1 MAGESLKVVAGNAA
15 GSSIALEQELVI
27 GRATPGAGSLGGDGE
42 ISRVHARIY
51 SDATG
56 QLMAEDLGS
65 TNGTFVN
72 GNRISAATPLR
83 AGDEVRVGQTTM
95 TVEEGASD
103 GATRV
108 GTVIPPAVAATPPP
122 PATPPPAA
130 APPAATPSPPA
141 ASPPPPPAPAA
152 PPPPA
157 PAAASPP
164 TQPFPPAQPPQGP
177 PPGAPQP
184 GYAGGPVGGA
194 PQRAGG
200 GSKAPWIALA
210 AAVVI
215 ALIVAALAIG
225 GVFSSDK
232 KNTASTTTTT
242 PAATTPPPAAA
253 MPSPPP
259 ATGAPSSGGG
269 YPPGLISTLI
279 ASCSR
284 GGKLTPSQCS
294 CWFNKLKNAYT
305 YPQLLQVI
313 KQAQGGTI
321 PPKAIA
327 LLRTC
332 LSQ

>member
-27 GRATPGAGSLGGDGE
+27 GRSTPGAGSLGGDGE

-108 GTVIPPAVAATPPP
+108 GTVIPPAVAAPPP
-122 PATPPPAA
+122 PAAPPPAA
-130 APPAATPSPPA
+130 PPPA
-141 ASPPPPPAPAA
+141 ASPAPPASKPPPPAAAA

-164 TQPFPPAQPPQGP
+164 TQPFPPVQPPQGP
-177 PPGAPQP
+177 PP
-184 GYAGGPVGGA
+184 GA

-232 KNTASTTTTT
+232 KNTASTTTT

>member
-27 GRATPGAGSLGGDGE
+27 GRSTPGPGSLGGDGE

-83 AGDEVRVGQTTM
+83 GGDEVRVGQTTM

-108 GTVIPPAVAATPPP
+108 GTVIPPPVAATPPP
-122 PATPPPAA
+122 PAAAPPPPAA
-130 APPAATPSPPA
+130 APPPPA
-141 ASPPPPPAPAA
+141 ASPPPPAA
-152 PPPPA
+152 ATPPPL
-157 PAAASPP
+157 P
-164 TQPFPPAQPPQGP
+164 TQPFPPTQPPP
-177 PPGAPQP
+177 
-184 GYAGGPVGGA
+184 
-194 PQRAGG
+194 PQRQSG
-200 GSKAPWIALA
+200 GSRAPWIALA

-232 KNTASTTTTT
+232 KNTASTTTT
-242 PAATTPPPAAA
+242 PAATTPPPASA
-253 MPSPPP
+253 MPSAPP
-259 ATGAPSSGGG
+259 ATGTPSSGGG